1 MAEAVFSRLV
11 ARELRRAPCSQPRK
25 TVSASDNT
33 GIAEPANAEP
43 ANSVEPANSANPASL
58 FRVLTP
64 S

>member
-11 ARELRRAPCSQPRK
+11 ARELRRAPSSQPRK

-33 GIAEPANAEP
+33 GIAKPANAEP
-43 ANSVEPANSANPASL
+43 AEPANSANLANPASL